1 MKARVI
7 GNPYN
12 LGNGYYPVGQIVE
25 IERETAHYYVLVNS
39 CYRISKKTLA
49 LTGWAGRYAH
59 TIEFEIIA
67 DAPDT
72 AAPAPVAMNT
82 EILIAT
88 TAAEAET
95 ARQVADVA
103 ECLGSLG
110 PVSKDY
116 EPISETVARVF
127 ARLPVGVAVR
137 DALDRLGDLPFVLTA
152 YPVGAQDMAPA
163 AAKPSHLQTGA
174 GGLPLPWVYQCG
186 QSGQS
191 GEDYRHSREAWRQEV
206 EDGNTQRGYWEWVD
220 AQIEET
226 EDAADLEV
234 RQALADGLTVVMVDR
249 ALVGNDEELGELQYW
264 LNEWPETRLSL
275 NGEEFRA
282 FPGDVTTV
290 IGTLP
295 EGRASAL
302 EREILGWLAER
313 EGESLPHA
321 VVSVGTVWNARDVP
335 ALSLAG
341 VINEVAACYSGITLE
356 LGENAPNANG
366 LVIRWDRTPG
376 EVAERE
382 IRAALVAALNKMAD
396 ALPKCSLSL
405 AVPLEW
411 NGRTVDRARLAAW
424 CGRQGGNDF
433 ALALAVVPGARL
445 ALHWVTGP
453 RPVAGLE
460 AGILADARTWL
471 DELGALE
478 DEDAAEP
485 VDLDDVPA
493 EPASVTKCSACTARI
508 VVPKSWNGYA
518 VNREPLQAW
527 ALDTLGPLFP
537 SVEFDVVTGDRQ
549 QSDGVA
555 VKLTSRAEPS
565 ALVFPGRTAARDG
578 ILAYVISRLDEVYP
592 GL

>member
-72 AAPAPVAMNT
+72 TAPAPVAMNT

-88 TAAEAET
+88 TSAEAET

-186 QSGQS
+186 QSG
-191 GEDYRHSREAWRQEV
+191 EDYRHSRDAWRQEV

-234 RQALADGLTVVMVDR
+234 RQALADGLIVVMVDR

-264 LNEWPETRLSL
+264 LNDWPGTRLSL
-275 NGEEFRA
+275 NGATFRA

-341 VINEVAACYSGITLE
+341 AFNLVARSYDGISME
-356 LGENAPNANG
+356 LGDNLPDANA
-366 LVIRWDRTPG
+366 LVITWDRTPG

-411 NGRTVDRARLAAW
+411 NGRTVDRDRLAAW

-485 VDLDDVPA
+485 VALDDVPA
-493 EPASVTKCSACTARI
+493 EPASVTPCEGRI
-508 VVPKSWNGYA
+508 FVPRDWNGYA
-518 VNREPLQAW
+518 VDRSMLQAW
-527 ALDTLGPLFP
+527 ALDILGPLFP
-537 SVEFDVVTGDRQ
+537 AVEFHVVASDRLG
-549 QSDGVA
+549 SDGVL
-555 VKLTSRAEPS
+555 VKLRSRAEPN
-565 ALVFPGRTAARDG
+565 ALVFPGSGRARDG
-578 ILAYVISRLDEVYP
+578 ITAHVTSRLDEVYP

>member
-1 MKARVI
+1 
-7 GNPYN
+7 
-12 LGNGYYPVGQIVE
+12 
-25 IERETAHYYVLVNS
+25 
-39 CYRISKKTLA
+39 
-49 LTGWAGRYAH
+49 
-59 TIEFEIIA
+59 
-67 DAPDT
+67 
-72 AAPAPVAMNT
+72 MNT

-88 TAAEAET
+88 STAEAET

-116 EPISETVARVF
+116 EPISEAVARVF
-127 ARLPVGVAVR
+127 ARLPAGVAVR
-137 DALDRLGDLPFVLTA
+137 DALDRLGDLAFVLTA
-152 YPVGAQDMAPA
+152 YPVGAQAMIPDTST
-163 AAKPSHLQTGA
+163 PSAVQTGA

-234 RQALADGLTVVMVDR
+234 RQALADGLIVVMVDR

-282 FPGDVTTV
+282 FPGDCTTV

-396 ALPKCSLSL
+396 ALPKCALSL

-493 EPASVTKCSACTARI
+493 EPASVTPCDPCEGRI
-508 VVPKSWNGYA
+508 FVPRNWNGYT
-518 VNREPLQAW
+518 VDRSMLQAW
-527 ALDTLGPLFP
+527 TLDILGPLFP
-537 SVEFDVVTGDRQ
+537 AVAFHVVASDRLG
-549 QSDGVA
+549 SDGVL
-555 VKLTSRAEPS
+555 VKLRSRAEPN
-565 ALVFPGRTAARDG
+565 ALVFPGSGRARDG
-578 ILAYVISRLDEVYP
+578 ITAHVTSRLDEVYP

>member
-1 MKARVI
+1 M
-7 GNPYN
+7 
-12 LGNGYYPVGQIVE
+12 
-25 IERETAHYYVLVNS
+25 
-39 CYRISKKTLA
+39 
-49 LTGWAGRYAH
+49 
-59 TIEFEIIA
+59 
-67 DAPDT
+67 
-72 AAPAPVAMNT
+72 
-82 EILIAT
+82 
-88 TAAEAET
+88 
-95 ARQVADVA
+95 
-103 ECLGSLG
+103 
-110 PVSKDY
+110 
-116 EPISETVARVF
+116 
-127 ARLPVGVAVR
+127 
-137 DALDRLGDLPFVLTA
+137 
-152 YPVGAQDMAPA
+152 
-163 AAKPSHLQTGA
+163 
-174 GGLPLPWVYQCG
+174 
-186 QSGQS
+186 
-191 GEDYRHSREAWRQEV
+191 
-206 EDGNTQRGYWEWVD
+206 
-220 AQIEET
+220 
-226 EDAADLEV
+226 
-234 RQALADGLTVVMVDR
+234 
-249 ALVGNDEELGELQYW
+249 
-264 LNEWPETRLSL
+264 
-275 NGEEFRA
+275 
-282 FPGDVTTV
+282 
-290 IGTLP
+290 
-295 EGRASAL
+295 
-302 EREILGWLAER
+302 
-313 EGESLPHA
+313 
-321 VVSVGTVWNARDVP
+321 
-335 ALSLAG
+335 
-341 VINEVAACYSGITLE
+341 INRVAACYTGITLE

-396 ALPKCSLSL
+396 ALPKCALSL

-411 NGRTVDRARLAAW
+411 NGRTVDRDRLAAW

-493 EPASVTKCSACTARI
+493 EPAAVVKCSACTARI

-518 VNREPLQAW
+518 VSREPLQAW

-537 SVEFDVVTGDRQ
+537 SVEFDVVTGDRL

>member
-25 IERETAHYYVLVNS
+25 IERETAHYYVLVKS
-39 CYRISKKTLA
+39 SYRISKKTLA

-72 AAPAPVAMNT
+72 TAPAPVAMNT

-186 QSGQS
+186 QSG
-191 GEDYRHSREAWRQEV
+191 EDYSHSREAWRQEV

-234 RQALADGLTVVMVDR
+234 RQALADGLTVVTVDR
-249 ALVGNDEELGELQYW
+249 ALVGDDEELCELQRW
-264 LNEWPETRLSL
+264 LNDWVITD
-275 NGEEFRA
+275 GTKFRA

-335 ALSLAG
+335 SLDLAG
-341 VINEVAACYSGITLE
+341 VINRVAACYTGITLE

-396 ALPKCSLSL
+396 ALPKCALSL

-411 NGRTVDRARLAAW
+411 NGRTVDRDRLAAW

-493 EPASVTKCSACTARI
+493 EPAAVVKCSACTARI

-518 VNREPLQAW
+518 VSREPLQAW

-537 SVEFDVVTGDRQ
+537 SVEFDVVTGDRL

>member
-25 IERETAHYYVLVNS
+25 VERETAHYYVLVNS

-59 TIEFEIIA
+59 SIEFEIIA

-88 TAAEAET
+88 STAEAET

-116 EPISETVARVF
+116 EPISEAVARVF
-127 ARLPVGVAVR
+127 ARLPAGVAVR
-137 DALDRLGDLPFVLTA
+137 DALDRLGDLAFVLTA
-152 YPVGAQDMAPA
+152 YPVGAQAMIPDTST
-163 AAKPSHLQTGA
+163 PSAVQTGA

-186 QSGQS
+186 QSG
-191 GEDYRHSREAWRQEV
+191 EDYRHGREAWRQEV
-206 EDGNTQRGYWEWVD
+206 EDGNTQRGYWEWVA

-264 LNEWPETRLSL
+264 LNDWPGTRLSL
-275 NGEEFRA
+275 NGAKFRA

-302 EREILGWLAER
+302 EREILGWLADQR
-313 EGESLPHA
+313 EDNPRA

-335 ALSLAG
+335 ALDLAG
-341 VINEVAACYSGITLE
+341 VINRVAACYSGITLE

-396 ALPKCSLSL
+396 ALPKCALSL

-471 DELGALE
+471 DELGAL
-478 DEDAAEP
+478 DEAAEP
-485 VDLDDVPA
+485 VDLGDVPA
-493 EPASVTKCSACTARI
+493 EPASVTPCDPCEGRI
-508 VVPKSWNGYA
+508 FVPRDWNGYA
-518 VNREPLQAW
+518 VDRSMLQAW
-527 ALDTLGPLFP
+527 TLDILGPLFP
-537 SVEFDVVTGDRQ
+537 AVEFHVVASDRLG
-549 QSDGVA
+549 SDGVL
-555 VKLTSRAEPS
+555 VKLRSRAEPN
-565 ALVFPGRTAARDG
+565 ALVFPGSGRARDG
-578 ILAYVISRLDEVYP
+578 ITAYVTSRLDEVYP